1 MNEVH
6 DTTRHDEDMNEVR
19 KQELRWWMY
28 CGPNSRKIRCLAIG
42 QDLCLTTKDPT
53 QCKFLFA
60 YYQNMNQITQ
70 SCSDVCFIQ
79 RGWSHSTI
87 SCPQAGGVTGTHH
100 ILTHYIPSPELYA
113 QELPRPKHGEFYTKS
128 EAAIVF
134 LGGQTAQRK
143 EIKEKNVNK
152 GLAPSVKALDRVID
166 PLQRGELIDDGHFPT
181 KKRKRNEDLTEEKD
195 KQSQPRLKFVQPTI
209 FPFEV

>member
-6 DTTRHDEDMNEVR
+6 DTTRHEEDMNEVR
-19 KQELRWWMY
+19 KQELRWRMY

-53 QCKFLFA
+53 QLT
-60 YYQNMNQITQ
+60 YYHKYGPLPWYYMNQITQ

-79 RGWSHSTI
+79 RGWSHNTI

-128 EAAIVF
+128 EAAIVV
-134 LGGQTAQRK
+134 LGRTAGQTAQRK
-143 EIKEKNVNK
+143 EIKEKIVNK

-181 KKRKRNEDLTEEKD
+181 KKENATK
-195 KQSQPRLKFVQPTI
+195 I
-209 FPFEV
+209 